1 MFSCLHLTSACI
13 QVVRSSTSENG
24 NSRLLCFDWLFQ
36 TFWHWRVLLSRWTEP
51 ENAIL
56 IRFFLMK
63 WAARPGHSS
72 GPMEG
77 YMYIYYNPFFFL
89 YITQRASPHFT
100 AAHWKNSRCSRWPVR
115 HCLDVTLTY
124 YLATTSSCSS
134 LHASLSSVE
143 PKIRYFKDCC

>member
-56 IRFFLMK
+56 IIFFDEVGR
-63 WAARPGHSS
+63 AARAIRLGQWKDICTFTTIH
-72 GPMEG
+72 
-77 YMYIYYNPFFFL
+77 FL
-89 YITQRASPHFT
+89 YILRKGPAHIVQRPTGKTPGAPDGRPPLSGCNTNLLPGYYIKLFQPARVSFFCWTQ
-100 AAHWKNSRCSRWPVR
+100 N
-115 HCLDVTLTY
+115 
-124 YLATTSSCSS
+124 
-134 LHASLSSVE
+134 
-143 PKIRYFKDCC
+143 KIF

>member
-56 IRFFLMK
+56 IIFFDEVGR
-63 WAARPGHSS
+63 RPGPFVWANGRIYVHLLQSIFCIYYAKGRPTLYS
-72 GPMEG
+72 GPLEKLPVLQM
-77 YMYIYYNPFFFL
+77 
-89 YITQRASPHFT
+89 A
-100 AAHWKNSRCSRWPVR
+100 VR

-134 LHASLSSVE
+134 LHVSLSSVE